1 MTPNHD
7 NADGADTEEPSPDA
21 ASKGPQGSVEK
32 LQWLL
37 NDRRPQLMAY
47 IQRQLGSRLRQ
58 KVEPEDIFQETSIDA
73 LRRLEE
79 FSQLE
84 REPFGWL
91 CQIAEHRLIDAHRR
105 FFQSQKRAGEREVSI
120 DGPRDDDG
128 GRFAELLVA
137 SMTTPSAAFSR
148 NHKEF
153 RLQSAMSEL
162 PEETREI
169 LRLRY
174 VEGLPTKDIA
184 ARIGKS
190 DGAVRVLLTRS
201 VQKLQE
207 QLGD

>member
-1 MTPNHD
+1 MS
-7 NADGADTEEPSPDA
+7 ADRENVDDSSEDHAGPR
-21 ASKGPQGSVEK
+21 ASSDRALGSVEQ
-32 LQWLL
+32 LQQLL
-37 NDRRPQLMAY
+37 HERRPQLMAY

-73 LRRLEE
+73 LRRIEE
-79 FSQLE
+79 FSELE
-84 REPFGWL
+84 RDPFGWL

-120 DGPRDDDG
+120 DGPRNDDG